1 MTSLSP
7 AERLQPGQGPSQST
21 QAFSASQVLPVPCT
35 YIAVSQI
42 TLNKIKHF
50 RVNVLAMKAK

>member
-21 QAFSASQVLPVPCT
+21 QAFSARQVLPVPCT

-42 TLNKIKHF
+42 FSNERNILG
-50 RVNVLAMKAK
+50 LMYWQ

>member
-21 QAFSASQVLPVPCT
+21 QAFSASQVLPVSCT
-35 YIAVSQI
+35 YIAVCQI
-42 TLNKIKHF
+42 TPNEINILG
-50 RVNVLAMKAK
+50 LMYWQ

>member
-42 TLNKIKHF
+42 FSNEKYF
-50 RVNVLAMKAK
+50 RVNVLAMKEK